1 MKHPGRI
8 IPEIFRMLVKKPAT
22 VNYPQEKKVMP
33 KNFRGKI
40 KFDSKA
46 CIGCK
51 ICMRDCP
58 AKAIEIS
65 PTGQE
70 KVFKSKFYLDR
81 CIFCAQCVDSC
92 PRKAL
97 SSSTEF
103 ELAHFDRKKLE
114 EDQE

>member
-8 IPEIFRMLVKKPAT
+8 MPEVLKSLFKKPAT
-22 VNYPQEKKVMP
+22 TTYPKEKAVIP

-40 KFDSKA
+40 KFDSKT

-58 AKAIEIS
+58 AKAVEIS
-65 PTGQE
+65 PTDQE
-70 KVFKSKFYLDR
+70 KVFKAKFYLDR
-81 CIFCAQCVDSC
+81 CIYCAQCVDSC

-97 SSSTEF
+97 SSSEQF
-103 ELAHFDRKKLE
+103 ELANYNRANLE
-114 EDQE
+114 DDQE